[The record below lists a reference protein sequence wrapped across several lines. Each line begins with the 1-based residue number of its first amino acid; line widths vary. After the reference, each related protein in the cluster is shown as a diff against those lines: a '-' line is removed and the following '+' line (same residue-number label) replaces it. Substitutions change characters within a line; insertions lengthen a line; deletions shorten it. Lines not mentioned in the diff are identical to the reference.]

1 MSNTTI
7 NTILNGIDGIPSL
20 PLFIGNYLL
29 DLVSEFFPI
38 FILLSSFV
46 IVYIG
51 FTRGSGDW
59 KQTLQTIAPQV
70 TSIIVIIA
78 LLSMKSPYKNS
89 SGNGYFENT
98 NSYVIVEMIN
108 TFLNFGSFFGDALTH
123 KILYGNLDVSE
134 NKNSEFNG
142 YFPNFLQVL
151 IDENVKKNEV
161 QKDLI
166 KNDQIVEIENKISSI
181 ELFVYSSLKKL
192 MISLKKDKIIENP
205 HDIISKNE
213 INSFFKFDVENEKL
227 IFGSGENVKEYDYLK
242 IGNFESDPILFED
255 KIEKEEKYI
264 RSDLNYELDFFYI
277 IRNFVN
283 LKITQYN
290 LYNDYIKNYEE
301 KLKTLT
307 REQSSNFLI
316 SKINEFKQKNEIVK
330 KELLTS
336 LYLDKDYQKILKLY
350 SREFEFGLNNEV
362 DTIFNTSNF
371 YKNLKENTI
380 ISEKIENEIKLKL
393 ENMKKRQVPI
403 YSLYLN
409 NEIGYHDA
417 LVAIFQQSFLEKSY
431 IIHEFYYPLYNLLK
445 GESIDRMGIMSN
457 SRSIFN
463 LVFLDQENLEKL
475 DEKDKKMLEISKKY
489 LDKIS
494 GEVSVAKV
502 LNEEILKQNKDIDKK
517 IISWT
522 DLGKFY
528 STFKNSFSP
537 ILTSSLAFQDLQ
549 NVKNERN
556 EELIKFMEEQEPLE
570 KNNRLINA
578 GIAYG
583 SVQVVK
589 NVVAQKFMLQ
599 TPKETIGGVWD
610 SIKTIAGIPLILFF
624 VNVLLPSFIWL
635 FVIISY
641 FLEMSIYVAIVPIAF
656 IFMVFQSYRQGLM
669 NYVNMLLGFILLPI
683 ILVVMYFVVLYI
695 DMLIPL
701 FMHELMPFFGSFDQ
715 FSNAFVSGNDGLLNK
730 GLAFAGGGIME
741 MIGTT
746 IYTIINLVLSSLLLL
761 TFFRANEYLSK
772 VLSVSTIGMDTFQ
785 GRETLN
791 KFASFSPNSFSKV

>member
-46 IVYIG
+46 IVYLG
-51 FTRGSGDW
+51 FTRGSSDW
-59 KQTLQTIAPQV
+59 KQTLQTIAPQI
-70 TSIIVIIA
+70 TSIFVIMV
-78 LLSMKSPYKNS
+78 LLSMKTPYQNT
-89 SGNGYFENT
+89 SGSRFFENT
-98 NSYVIVEMIN
+98 NNYVVVEMIN

-134 NKNSEFNG
+134 NKNSQFNG
-142 YFPNFLQVL
+142 YFPNFLQSL
-151 IDENVKKNEV
+151 IDQNVKKNEV
-161 QKDLI
+161 QNDLI
-166 KNDQIVEIENKISSI
+166 KNDNIIEIENKISSL
-181 ELFVYSSLKKL
+181 ELFVYSYLKKL
-192 MISLKKDKIIENP
+192 MIGLKKDKIIENP

-213 INSFFKFDVENEKL
+213 INSFFKFDVENEK
-227 IFGSGENVKEYDYLK
+227 IVFGSGENLKEYEYEK
-242 IGNFESDPILFED
+242 IGNFESDPILFLE
-255 KIEKEEKYI
+255 KIEKEDKYI
-264 RSDLNYELDFFYI
+264 SPNLNYELDFFYVV
-277 IRNFVN
+277 RNFVN
-283 LKITQYN
+283 LKIIQYN
-290 LYNDYIKNYEE
+290 LYKNYIENYEE

-307 REQSSNFLI
+307 REQSSNFLV

-350 SREFEFGLNNEV
+350 NREFEFSLSNEV
-362 DTIFNTSNF
+362 DTIFNTNDF

-409 NEIGYHDA
+409 NESEYHNS
-417 LVAIFQQSFLEKSY
+417 LISIFNQSFLEKSF

-489 LDKIS
+489 LDKVS
-494 GEVSVAKV
+494 GEVNVAKV

-528 STFKNSFSP
+528 ATFKNSFSP
-537 ILTSSLAFQDLQ
+537 ILTSSIAFQDLQ

-556 EELIKFMEEQEPLE
+556 QELIKFMEEQEPLE
-570 KNNRLINA
+570 KNNRLLNA
-578 GIAYG
+578 GIAYSG
-583 SVQVVK
+583 VQVVK
-589 NVVAQKFMLQ
+589 NVVATKFMLQ
-599 TPKETIGGVWD
+599 TPKEGVSGVWD
-610 SIKTIAGIPLILFF
+610 SIKTLAGIPLILFF
-624 VNVLLPSFIWL
+624 VNVLFPAFIWL

-641 FLEMSIYVAIVPIAF
+641 YLEMSIYLAIVPIGF
-656 IFMVFQSYRQGLM
+656 IFMVFQSYRSGIM
-669 NYVNMLLGFILLPI
+669 NYINMLLGFILLPI
-683 ILVVMYFVVLYI
+683 ILVTMYFVVLYI

-701 FMHELMPFFGSFDQ
+701 FMHELMPFFGNFDE
-715 FSNAFVSGNDGLLNK
+715 FSNAFMSGNDGLLNK
-730 GLAFAGGGIME
+730 SLGYVGGGIME
-741 MIGTT
+741 VIGTT

-791 KFASFSPNSFSKV
+791 KFASFSPNGFSKI

>member
-7 NTILNGIDGIPSL
+7 NSILNGIDGIPSL

-51 FTRGSGDW
+51 FTRGTGDW
-59 KQTLQTIAPQV
+59 KQTLQTITPQI
-70 TSIIVIIA
+70 TSIFVIMA

-98 NSYVIVEMIN
+98 NSYVVVEMIN

-123 KILYGNLDVSE
+123 KILYGSLDVSE

-142 YFPNFLQVL
+142 YFPNFLQAL

-166 KNDQIVEIENKISSI
+166 KNDNIVEIENKISSL
-181 ELFVYSSLKKL
+181 ELFVYSYLKKL
-192 MISLKKDKIIENP
+192 MINLKKDKIIENP

-213 INSFFKFDVENEKL
+213 INSFFRFDVENEKIL
-227 IFGSGENVKEYDYLK
+227 FGSGENLKEYNYLK
-242 IGNFESDPILFED
+242 VGNFESDPVLFED
-255 KIEKEEKYI
+255 KIGKEEKYI
-264 RSDLNYELDFFYI
+264 RSDLNYELDFFYVV
-277 IRNFVN
+277 RNFVN
-283 LKITQYN
+283 LKIVQYN
-290 LYNDYIKNYEE
+290 LYKNYIENYEE

-307 REQSSNFLI
+307 REQSSAFLT
-316 SKINEFKQKNEIVK
+316 SKINEFKQKNEVVK

-350 SREFEFGLNNEV
+350 NREFEFSLNNEV

-403 YSLYLN
+403 YSIYRS
-409 NEIGYHDA
+409 EVGYHDA
-417 LVAIFQQSFLEKSY
+417 LVANFNQSFLEKSY
-431 IIHEFYYPLYNLLK
+431 IVHEFYYPLYNLLK

-494 GEVSVAKV
+494 GEVNVAKV

-517 IISWT
+517 IITWT

-537 ILTSSLAFQDLQ
+537 ILTSSIAFQDLQ
-549 NVKNERN
+549 NLKNERN

-583 SVQVVK
+583 SGQILK
-589 NVVAQKFMLQ
+589 NVVATKFMLQ
-599 TPKETIGGVWD
+599 TPKDGVSGIWD

-641 FLEMSIYVAIVPIAF
+641 FLEMSLYVAIVPIAF

-701 FMHELMPFFGSFDQ
+701 FVHELMPFFGSFDQ
-715 FSNAFVSGNDGLLNK
+715 FSNAFLSGNDGIVNK
-730 GLAFAGGGIME
+730 GIAYLGGGIME
-741 MIGTT
+741 ILGTT

-772 VLSVSTIGMDTFQ
+772 ILSVSSIGMDTFQ

-791 KFASFSPNSFSKV
+791 KFASFSPNGFSKI

>member
-7 NTILNGIDGIPSL
+7 NSILSGIDGIPSL
-20 PLFIGNYLL
+20 PLFVGNYLL

-59 KQTLQTIAPQV
+59 KQTLQSIAPQI
-70 TSIIVIIA
+70 TSIFVIMA
-78 LLSMKSPYKNS
+78 LLSMKTPYQNS
-89 SGNGYFENT
+89 SGNKFFENT
-98 NSYVIVEMIN
+98 NSYVVVEMIN
-108 TFLNFGSFFGDALTH
+108 TFLNFGSFFGDVLTH
-123 KILYGNLDVSE
+123 KILYGTLDVSE

-142 YFPNFLQVL
+142 YFPNFLQSL
-151 IDENVKKNEV
+151 IDQNVKKNEV

-166 KNDQIVEIENKISSI
+166 KNDQIVEIENKISSL
-181 ELFVYSSLKKL
+181 ELFVYSYLKKL
-192 MISLKKDKIIENP
+192 MINLKKDKIIENS

-213 INSFFKFDVENEKL
+213 INSFFKFDVENEKIL
-227 IFGSGENVKEYDYLK
+227 FGSGENLKEYSYEK
-242 IGNFESDPILFED
+242 IGNFESDPILFLE
-255 KIEKEEKYI
+255 KIEKEDKYI
-264 RSDLNYELDFFYI
+264 RSDLNYELDFFYVV
-277 IRNFVN
+277 RNFVN

-307 REQSSNFLI
+307 REQSSNFLT

-350 SREFEFGLNNEV
+350 DREFEFSLNNEV
-362 DTIFNTSNF
+362 DTIFQTNNF

-380 ISEKIENEIKLKL
+380 INEKIENEIKLRL

-403 YSLYLN
+403 YPIYRD
-409 NEIGYHDA
+409 EVGYQDA
-417 LVAIFQQSFLEKSY
+417 LVNIFHQSFLDKSF

-502 LNEEILKQNKDIDKK
+502 LNEEILKQNKDLDKK
-517 IISWT
+517 NITWT

-528 STFKNSFSP
+528 ATFKNSFSP
-537 ILTSSLAFQDLQ
+537 ILTSSITFQDLQ

-556 EELIKFMEEQEPLE
+556 EELIKFMQEQEPLE
-570 KNNRLINA
+570 KNNRLLNA
-578 GIAYG
+578 GIVYG

-589 NVVAQKFMLQ
+589 NVVAQKFLLQ
-599 TPKETIGGVWD
+599 TPKETISGTWD
-610 SIKTIAGIPLILFF
+610 SIKTMIGIPFILFF

-641 FLEMSIYVAIVPIAF
+641 HLEMSIYIAIIPIAF

-683 ILVVMYFVVLYI
+683 ILVTMYFVVLYI

-701 FMHELMPFFGSFDQ
+701 FIHELMPFFGSFDQ
-715 FSNAFVSGNDGLLNK
+715 FTNAFLSGNDGLLNK
-730 GLAFAGGGIME
+730 GLAYAGGGIME
-741 MIGTT
+741 ILGTT

-761 TFFRANEYLSK
+761 TFFRTNEYLSK
-772 VLSVSTIGMDTFQ
+772 ILSVSVIGMDTFQ

-791 KFASFSPNSFSKV
+791 KFSSFSPNSFSKV

>member
-51 FTRGSGDW
+51 FTRGTGDW
-59 KQTLQTIAPQV
+59 KQTLQSIAPQI
-70 TSIIVIIA
+70 TSIFVIMA
-78 LLSMKSPYKNS
+78 LLSMKSPYQNS
-89 SGNGYFENT
+89 SGNKFFENS
-98 NSYVIVEMIN
+98 NSYVVVEMIN
-108 TFLNFGSFFGDALTH
+108 TFLSFGSFFGDALTH
-123 KILYGNLDVSE
+123 KIIYGTLDISE
-134 NKNSEFNG
+134 SKNSEFNG
-142 YFPNFLQVL
+142 YFPNFLQAL
-151 IDENVKKNEV
+151 IDQNVKKNEV
-161 QKDLI
+161 QNDLI
-166 KNDQIVEIENKISSI
+166 KNDNIIEIENKISSI

-192 MISLKKDKIIENP
+192 MINLKKDKIIENP

-213 INSFFKFDVENEKL
+213 VNSFFKFDVENEKIL
-227 IFGSGENVKEYDYLK
+227 FGSGENLKEYDYLK

-290 LYNDYIKNYEE
+290 LYQDYIKNYEE

-307 REQSSNFLI
+307 REQSSNFLTQ
-316 SKINEFKQKNEIVK
+316 KINEFRQKNEIVK

-350 SREFEFGLNNEV
+350 NREFEFSLKNEV
-362 DTIFNTSNF
+362 DTIFNTSDF

-403 YSLYLN
+403 YSLYN
-409 NEIGYHDA
+409 NESEYHNS
-417 LVAIFQQSFLEKSY
+417 LISIFNQSFLEKSF
-431 IIHEFYYPLYNLLK
+431 IVHEFYYPLYNLLK
-445 GESIDRMGIMSN
+445 GESIDRMGIMNN

-489 LDKIS
+489 LDKVT
-494 GEVSVAKV
+494 GEVSVQKV

-517 IISWT
+517 IITWT

-528 STFKNSFSP
+528 ATFKNSFSP
-537 ILTSSLAFQDLQ
+537 ILTSSLAFQDLE

-556 EELIKFMEEQEPLE
+556 QELIKFMQEQEPLE

-583 SVQVVK
+583 GVQMVK
-589 NVVAQKFMLQ
+589 NVVAQKFLLQ
-599 TPKETIGGVWD
+599 TPKETIGGIWD
-610 SIKTIAGIPLILFF
+610 SIKTMVGIPLILFF

-669 NYVNMLLGFILLPI
+669 NYINMLLGFILLPI

-715 FSNAFVSGNDGLLNK
+715 FTNAFVGGNDGLLNK
-730 GLAFAGGGIME
+730 GIATIGGGIME
-741 MIGTT
+741 VIGTT

-772 VLSVSTIGMDTFQ
+772 VLSISTIGMDTFQ

>member
-7 NTILNGIDGIPSL
+7 NSILNGIDGIPSL

-59 KQTLQTIAPQV
+59 KQTLQTIAPQI
-70 TSIIVIIA
+70 TSIIVIMA
-78 LLSMKSPYKNS
+78 LLSMKTPYQNT
-89 SGNGYFENT
+89 SGNRFFENT
-98 NSYVIVEMIN
+98 NNYVVVEMIN

-123 KILYGNLDVSE
+123 KILYGTLDVSE

-142 YFPNFLQVL
+142 YFPNFLQAL

-161 QKDLI
+161 QNDLI
-166 KNDQIVEIENKISSI
+166 KNDNIIEIENKISSL
-181 ELFVYSSLKKL
+181 ELFVYSYLKKL
-192 MISLKKDKIIENP
+192 MINLKKDKIIENP

-213 INSFFKFDVENEKL
+213 VNSFFKFDVENEKIL
-227 IFGSGENVKEYDYLK
+227 FGSGENLKEYDYLK
-242 IGNFESDPILFED
+242 VGNFESDPILFED

-264 RSDLNYELDFFYI
+264 RSDLNYELDFFYV

-283 LKITQYN
+283 LKIVQYD
-290 LYNDYIKNYEE
+290 LYKNYIENYEE

-307 REQSSNFLI
+307 REQSSNFLV

-330 KELLTS
+330 KELLIS

-350 SREFEFGLNNEV
+350 DREFEFSLNNEV
-362 DTIFNTSNF
+362 DTIFNTSDF

-403 YSLYLN
+403 YSIYRS
-409 NEIGYHDA
+409 EVGYHDA
-417 LVAIFQQSFLEKSY
+417 LVANFNQSFLEKSY
-431 IIHEFYYPLYNLLK
+431 IVHEFYYPLYNLLK

-489 LDKIS
+489 LDKVS
-494 GEVSVAKV
+494 GEVSVQKV
-502 LNEEILKQNKDIDKK
+502 LNEELQKQNKDIDKK

-537 ILTSSLAFQDLQ
+537 ILTSSLAFQDLE

-556 EELIKFMEEQEPLE
+556 EELIKFMQEQEPLE
-570 KNNRLINA
+570 KNNRLLNA

-583 SVQVVK
+583 SVQMVK
-589 NVVAQKFMLQ
+589 NVVAQKFLLQ

-641 FLEMSIYVAIVPIAF
+641 YLEMSIYMAIVPIGF
-656 IFMVFQSYRQGLM
+656 IFMVFQSYRQGIM
-669 NYVNMLLGFILLPI
+669 NYINMLLGFILLPI

-701 FMHELMPFFGSFDQ
+701 FIHELMPFFGSFDQ
-715 FSNAFVSGNDGLLNK
+715 FSNAFLSENDGIVNK
-730 GLAFAGGGIME
+730 GIATIGGGIME
-741 MIGTT
+741 VIGTT

-791 KFASFSPNSFSKV
+791 KFASFSPNGFSKI

>member
-7 NTILNGIDGIPSL
+7 NSILSGIDGIPSL

-51 FTRGSGDW
+51 FTKGSGDW
-59 KQTLQTIAPQV
+59 KQTLQTIAPQI
-70 TSIIVIIA
+70 TSIFVIMA
-78 LLSMKSPYKNS
+78 LLSMKTPYKNS

-108 TFLNFGSFFGDALTH
+108 TFLNFGGFFGDALTH
-123 KILYGNLDVSE
+123 KILYGTLDVSE
-134 NKNSEFNG
+134 SKNSEFNG
-142 YFPNFLQVL
+142 YFPNFLQAL
-151 IDENVKKNEV
+151 IDQNVKKNEV

-166 KNDQIVEIENKISSI
+166 KNDQIVEIENKISSL

-192 MISLKKDKIIENP
+192 MIGLKKDKIIENP
-205 HDIISKNE
+205 HDIIAKNE
-213 INSFFKFDVENEKL
+213 VNSFFKFDVENEKIL
-227 IFGSGENVKEYDYLK
+227 FGSGENMKEYDYLK
-242 IGNFESDPILFED
+242 VGNFESDPILFED
-255 KIEKEEKYI
+255 KIEKEDKYI
-264 RSDLNYELDFFYI
+264 RSDLNYELDFFYV

-290 LYNDYIKNYEE
+290 LYKNYIENYEE

-307 REQSSNFLI
+307 REQSSNFLT

-350 SREFEFGLNNEV
+350 NREFEFSLSNEV
-362 DTIFNTSNF
+362 DTIFQTNDF

-403 YSLYLN
+403 YSLYFQ
-409 NEIGYHDA
+409 EGGYYDA
-417 LVAIFQQSFLEKSY
+417 LVANFNQSFLEKSY

-489 LDKIS
+489 LDKVT
-494 GEVSVAKV
+494 GEVSVAKT

-517 IISWT
+517 IITWT

-556 EELIKFMEEQEPLE
+556 EELLKFMQEQEPLE

-583 SVQVVK
+583 SAQVVK

-599 TPKETIGGVWD
+599 TPKESVSGIWD
-610 SIKTIAGIPLILFF
+610 SIKTLAGIPLILFF

-656 IFMVFQSYRQGLM
+656 VFMVFQSYRQGLM

-715 FSNAFVSGNDGLLNK
+715 FTNAFLSGNNGIVNK
-730 GLAFAGGGIME
+730 GIGYLGGGIME
-741 MIGTT
+741 VIGTT
-746 IYTIINLVLSSLLLL
+746 IYTLINLVLSSLLLL

>member
-7 NTILNGIDGIPSL
+7 NSILNGIDGIPSL

-59 KQTLQTIAPQV
+59 KQTLQTIAPQI
-70 TSIIVIIA
+70 TSIIVIMA
-78 LLSMKSPYKNS
+78 LLSMKSPYQNS
-89 SGNGYFENT
+89 SGNKFFENT
-98 NSYVIVEMIN
+98 NNYVVVEMIN

-123 KILYGNLDVSE
+123 KILYGTLDISE

-142 YFPNFLQVL
+142 YFPNFLQSL
-151 IDENVKKNEV
+151 IDQNLKKNEI

-166 KNDQIVEIENKISSI
+166 KNDNIIEIENKISSL

-192 MISLKKDKIIENP
+192 MINLKKDKIIENP
-205 HDIISKNE
+205 HNIISKNE
-213 INSFFKFDVENEKL
+213 VNSFFKFDVENEKL
-227 IFGSGENVKEYDYLK
+227 IFGSGENLKEYDYLN

-255 KIEKEEKYI
+255 KIGKEEKYI
-264 RSDLNYELDFFYI
+264 RSDLNYELDFFYVV
-277 IRNFVN
+277 RNFVN

-290 LYNDYIKNYEE
+290 LYLDYIKNYEE

-316 SKINEFKQKNEIVK
+316 SKINEFKRKNEIVK

-350 SREFEFGLNNEV
+350 SREFEFSLSNEV

-403 YSLYLN
+403 YSLYFQ
-409 NEIGYHDA
+409 EGGYYDA
-417 LVAIFQQSFLEKSY
+417 LVSNFNQSFLEKSF

-445 GESIDRMGIMSN
+445 GESIDRLGIMSN

-475 DEKDKKMLEISKKY
+475 DEKDKKMVEISKKY

-494 GEVSVAKV
+494 GEVSVQKV
-502 LNEEILKQNKDIDKK
+502 LSEELQKQNKDIDKK

-528 STFKNSFSP
+528 ASFKNSFSP
-537 ILTSSLAFQDLQ
+537 ILTSSIAFQDLQ

-556 EELIKFMEEQEPLE
+556 EELLKFMQEQEPLE
-570 KNNRLINA
+570 KNNRLLNA

-583 SVQVVK
+583 SAQMVK
-589 NVVAQKFMLQ
+589 NVVAQKFLLQ
-599 TPKETIGGVWD
+599 TPIETIGGIWD

-641 FLEMSIYVAIVPIAF
+641 YLEMSIYVAIVPIGF

-715 FSNAFVSGNDGLLNK
+715 FTNAFVGGNDGLLNK

-741 MIGTT
+741 ILGTT

-761 TFFRANEYLSK
+761 TFFRANDYLIK
-772 VLSVSTIGMDTFQ
+772 ILSVSSIGMDTFQ

-791 KFASFSPNSFSKV
+791 KFASFSPNGFSKI

>member
-7 NTILNGIDGIPSL
+7 NSILNGIDGIPSL

-59 KQTLQTIAPQV
+59 KQTLQTITPQV
-70 TSIIVIIA
+70 TSIFVIMA
-78 LLSMKSPYKNS
+78 LLSMKTPYQNV
-89 SGNGYFENT
+89 SGNKFFENT
-98 NSYVIVEMIN
+98 NSYVVVEMIN

-134 NKNSEFNG
+134 NKSSEFNG
-142 YFPNFLQVL
+142 YFPNFLQSL
-151 IDENVKKNEV
+151 IEQNVKKNEV
-161 QKDLI
+161 QNDLI
-166 KNDQIVEIENKISSI
+166 KNDNIIEIENKISSL

-192 MISLKKDKIIENP
+192 MINLKRDKIIENP
-205 HDIISKNE
+205 HDIISKVE
-213 INSFFKFDVENEKL
+213 VNSFFKFDVENEKIL
-227 IFGSGENVKEYDYLK
+227 FGSGENLKEYDYEK
-242 IGNFESDPILFED
+242 VGNFESDPILFED

-316 SKINEFKQKNEIVK
+316 SKINEFKRKNEIVK

-350 SREFEFGLNNEV
+350 SREFEFSLSNEV

-403 YSLYLN
+403 YSLYFQ
-409 NEIGYHDA
+409 EGGYYDA
-417 LVAIFQQSFLEKSY
+417 LVSNFNQSFLEKSF

-445 GESIDRMGIMSN
+445 GESIDRLGIMSN

-475 DEKDKKMLEISKKY
+475 DEKDKKMVEISKKY

-494 GEVSVAKV
+494 GEVSVQKV
-502 LNEEILKQNKDIDKK
+502 LSEELQKQNKDIDKK

-528 STFKNSFSP
+528 ASFKNSFSP
-537 ILTSSLAFQDLQ
+537 ILTSSIAFQDLQ

-556 EELIKFMEEQEPLE
+556 EELLKFMQEQEPLE
-570 KNNRLINA
+570 KNNRLLNA

-583 SVQVVK
+583 SAQMVK
-589 NVVAQKFMLQ
+589 NVVAQKFLLQ
-599 TPKETIGGVWD
+599 TPKETIGGIWD

-641 FLEMSIYVAIVPIAF
+641 YLEMSIYVAIVPIGF

-715 FSNAFVSGNDGLLNK
+715 FTNAFVGGNDGLLNK

-741 MIGTT
+741 ILGTT

-761 TFFRANEYLSK
+761 TFFRANDYLIK
-772 VLSVSTIGMDTFQ
+772 ILSVSSIGMDTFQ

-791 KFASFSPNSFSKV
+791 KFASFSPNGFSKI

>member
-7 NTILNGIDGIPSL
+7 NSILNGIDGIPSL

-59 KQTLQTIAPQV
+59 KQTLQSIAPQV
-70 TSIIVIIA
+70 TSIFVIMA
-78 LLSMKSPYKNS
+78 LLSMKTPYKNS

-123 KILYGNLDVSE
+123 KILYGTLDVSE

-142 YFPNFLQVL
+142 YFPNFLQSL
-151 IDENVKKNEV
+151 IDQNVKKNEV

-166 KNDQIVEIENKISSI
+166 KNDQIVEIENKISSL
-181 ELFVYSSLKKL
+181 ELFVYSYLKKL
-192 MISLKKDKIIENP
+192 MINLKKDKIIENA

-213 INSFFKFDVENEKL
+213 INSFFKFDIENEKIL
-227 IFGSGENVKEYDYLK
+227 FGSGENLKEYSYEK
-242 IGNFESDPILFED
+242 IGNFESDPILFLE
-255 KIEKEEKYI
+255 KIEKEDKYI
-264 RSDLNYELDFFYI
+264 SPILNYELDFFYVV
-277 IRNFVN
+277 RNFVN

-290 LYNDYIKNYEE
+290 LYKNYIENYEE

-307 REQSSNFLI
+307 REQSSNFLT

-350 SREFEFGLNNEV
+350 DREFEFLLNNEV
-362 DTIFNTSNF
+362 DIIFQTNDF

-403 YSLYLN
+403 YPIYRD
-409 NEIGYHDA
+409 EVGYQDA
-417 LVAIFQQSFLEKSY
+417 LVAIFQQSYLEKSY

-489 LDKIS
+489 LDKVT
-494 GEVSVAKV
+494 GEVSVQKV

-556 EELIKFMEEQEPLE
+556 QDLIKFMEEQEPLE
-570 KNNRLINA
+570 KNNRLLNA

-583 SVQVVK
+583 GVQIVK
-589 NVVAQKFMLQ
+589 NVVAQKFLLQ
-599 TPKETIGGVWD
+599 TPKESVSGIWD
-610 SIKTIAGIPLILFF
+610 SIKTMVGIPFILFF

-635 FVIISY
+635 FVIITY
-641 FLEMSIYVAIVPIAF
+641 HFEMSFYVAIVPIVF
-656 IFMVFQSYRQGLM
+656 VFMVFQSYRQGLIQ
-669 NYVNMLLGFILLPI
+669 YVNMLLGFILLPI
-683 ILVVMYFVVLYI
+683 ILVTMYFVVLYI

-701 FMHELMPFFGSFDQ
+701 FMHELMPYFGNFDQ
-715 FSNAFVSGNDGLLNK
+715 FSNAFMSENNGILNK
-730 GLAFAGGGIME
+730 GIGYLGGGIME
-741 MIGTT
+741 IIGTT

-772 VLSVSTIGMDTFQ
+772 VLSISTIGMDTFQ

-791 KFASFSPNSFSKV
+791 KFASFSPNGFSKI

>member
-7 NTILNGIDGIPSL
+7 NSILNGIDGIPSL

-59 KQTLQTIAPQV
+59 KQTLQSVAPQV
-70 TSIIVIIA
+70 TSIFVIMA
-78 LLSMKSPYKNS
+78 LLSMKTPYENTSK
-89 SGNGYFENT
+89 NGYFENT
-98 NSYVIVEMIN
+98 NSYVVVEMIN
-108 TFLNFGSFFGDALTH
+108 TFLNFGGFFGDALTH

-142 YFPNFLQVL
+142 YFPNFLQSL
-151 IDENVKKNEV
+151 IDQNVKKNEV
-161 QKDLI
+161 QNDLI
-166 KNDQIVEIENKISSI
+166 KNDNIIEIENKISSL

-192 MISLKKDKIIENP
+192 MINLKKDKIIENA
-205 HDIISKNE
+205 HDIIAKNE

-227 IFGSGENVKEYDYLK
+227 IFGGGENLKEYSYEK
-242 IGNFESDPILFED
+242 IGNFESDPVLFLE
-255 KIEKEEKYI
+255 KIEKEDKYI
-264 RSDLNYELDFFYI
+264 SPNLNYELDFFYVV
-277 IRNFVN
+277 RNFVN

-290 LYNDYIKNYEE
+290 LYKNYIENYEE
-301 KLKTLT
+301 KLKILT
-307 REQSSNFLI
+307 REQSSNFLV

-350 SREFEFGLNNEV
+350 NREFEFGLNNEV

-403 YSLYLN
+403 YSLYN
-409 NEIGYHDA
+409 NESEYHNS
-417 LVAIFQQSFLEKSY
+417 LISIFNQSFLEKSF

-489 LDKIS
+489 LDKVTGEIS
-494 GEVSVAKV
+494 VQKV
-502 LNEEILKQNKDIDKK
+502 LNEELQKQNKDIDKK

-528 STFKNSFSP
+528 ATFKNSFSP

-549 NVKNERN
+549 NLKNERN
-556 EELIKFMEEQEPLE
+556 EDLIKFMQEQEPLE

-599 TPKETIGGVWD
+599 TPKESVTGIWD
-610 SIKTIAGIPLILFF
+610 SLKIMVGIPFILFF

-641 FLEMSIYVAIVPIAF
+641 HLEMSIYIAIVPIGF
-656 IFMVFQSYRQGLM
+656 IFMVFQSYRSGIM
-669 NYVNMLLGFILLPI
+669 NYINMLLGFILLPI
-683 ILVVMYFVVLYI
+683 ILVTMYFVVLYI

-701 FMHELMPFFGSFDQ
+701 FMHELMPFFGNFDQ
-715 FSNAFVSGNDGLLNK
+715 FTNAFLSGNDGILNK

-746 IYTIINLVLSSLLLL
+746 IYTLINLVLSSLLLL

-772 VLSVSTIGMDTFQ
+772 ILSVSSIGMDTFQ

-791 KFASFSPNSFSKV
+791 KFASFSPNGFSKI

>member
-1 MSNTTI
+1 M
-7 NTILNGIDGIPSL
+7 
-20 PLFIGNYLL
+20 
-29 DLVSEFFPI
+29 
-38 FILLSSFV
+38 
-46 IVYIG
+46 
-51 FTRGSGDW
+51 
-59 KQTLQTIAPQV
+59 
-70 TSIIVIIA
+70 
-78 LLSMKSPYKNS
+78 
-89 SGNGYFENT
+89 
-98 NSYVIVEMIN
+98 
-108 TFLNFGSFFGDALTH
+108 
-123 KILYGNLDVSE
+123 
-134 NKNSEFNG
+134 
-142 YFPNFLQVL
+142 
-151 IDENVKKNEV
+151 
-161 QKDLI
+161 
-166 KNDQIVEIENKISSI
+166 
-181 ELFVYSSLKKL
+181 
-192 MISLKKDKIIENP
+192 
-205 HDIISKNE
+205 
-213 INSFFKFDVENEKL
+213 
-227 IFGSGENVKEYDYLK
+227 
-242 IGNFESDPILFED
+242 FED
-255 KIEKEEKYI
+255 KIGKEEKYI
-264 RSDLNYELDFFYI
+264 RSDLNYELDFFYVV
-277 IRNFVN
+277 RNFVN

-290 LYNDYIKNYEE
+290 LYKNYIENYEE
-301 KLKTLT
+301 KLKTLN
-307 REQSSNFLI
+307 REQSSNFLT
-316 SKINEFKQKNEIVK
+316 SKINEFKQKNEVVK

-350 SREFEFGLNNEV
+350 DREFEFSLNNEV
-362 DTIFNTSNF
+362 DTIFQTNDF

-380 ISEKIENEIKLKL
+380 INEKIENEIKLKL

-403 YSLYLN
+403 YSLYFQ
-409 NEIGYHDA
+409 EGGYHDA
-417 LVAIFQQSFLEKSY
+417 LVANFNQSFLDKSF

-494 GEVSVAKV
+494 GEVNVAKT
-502 LNEEILKQNKDIDKK
+502 LNEEIQKQNKDIDKK

-537 ILTSSLAFQDLQ
+537 ILTSSLAFQDLE

-556 EELIKFMEEQEPLE
+556 EELLKFMQEQEPLE

-578 GIAYG
+578 GIVYG
-583 SVQVVK
+583 GVQMAK
-589 NVVAQKFMLQ
+589 NVVAQKFLLQ

-610 SIKTIAGIPLILFF
+610 SIKTMVGIPLILFF

-641 FLEMSIYVAIVPIAF
+641 YLEMSVYIAIVPIAF
-656 IFMVFQSYRQGLM
+656 VFMVFQSYRQGLM
-669 NYVNMLLGFILLPI
+669 NYINMLLGFILLPI

-701 FMHELMPFFGSFDQ
+701 FMHELMPYFGNFDQ
-715 FSNAFVSGNDGLLNK
+715 FSNAFLSGNDGILNK
-730 GLAFAGGGIME
+730 GLAYLGGGIME
-741 MIGTT
+741 ILGTT

-772 VLSVSTIGMDTFQ
+772 VLSVSVIGMDTFQ

>member
-7 NTILNGIDGIPSL
+7 NSILSGIDGIPSL

-51 FTRGSGDW
+51 FTRGTGDW
-59 KQTLQTIAPQV
+59 KQTLQSIAPQI
-70 TSIIVIIA
+70 TSIFVIMA
-78 LLSMKSPYKNS
+78 LLSMKTPYQNS
-89 SGNGYFENT
+89 SGNRFFENT
-98 NSYVIVEMIN
+98 NSYVVVEMIN
-108 TFLNFGSFFGDALTH
+108 TFLNFGGFFGDALTH
-123 KILYGNLDVSE
+123 KILYGTLDVSE
-134 NKNSEFNG
+134 SKNSEFNG
-142 YFPNFLQVL
+142 YFPNFLQAL
-151 IDENVKKNEV
+151 IDQNVKKNEV

-166 KNDQIVEIENKISSI
+166 KNDQIVEIENKISSL
-181 ELFVYSSLKKL
+181 ELFVYSYLKKL
-192 MISLKKDKIIENP
+192 MINLKKDKIIENP
-205 HDIISKNE
+205 HDIIAKNE

-227 IFGSGENVKEYDYLK
+227 IFGSGENMKEYDYLK

-255 KIEKEEKYI
+255 KIEKEDKYI
-264 RSDLNYELDFFYI
+264 RSDLNYELDFFYVV
-277 IRNFVN
+277 RNFVN

-290 LYNDYIKNYEE
+290 LYKNYIENYEE

-316 SKINEFKQKNEIVK
+316 SKINEFKRKNEIVK

-350 SREFEFGLNNEV
+350 SREFEFSLSNEV

-403 YSLYLN
+403 YSLYFQ
-409 NEIGYHDA
+409 EGGYYDA
-417 LVAIFQQSFLEKSY
+417 LVSNFNQSFLEKSF

-445 GESIDRMGIMSN
+445 GESIDRLGIMSN

-475 DEKDKKMLEISKKY
+475 DEKDKKMVEISKKY

-494 GEVSVAKV
+494 GEVSVQKV
-502 LNEEILKQNKDIDKK
+502 LSEELQKQNKDIDKK

-528 STFKNSFSP
+528 ASFKNSFSP
-537 ILTSSLAFQDLQ
+537 ILTSSIAFQDLQ

-556 EELIKFMEEQEPLE
+556 EELLKFMQEQEPLE
-570 KNNRLINA
+570 KNNRLLNA

-583 SVQVVK
+583 SAQMVK
-589 NVVAQKFMLQ
+589 NVVAQKFLLQ
-599 TPKETIGGVWD
+599 TPKETIGGIWD

-641 FLEMSIYVAIVPIAF
+641 YLEMSIYVAIVPIGF

-715 FSNAFVSGNDGLLNK
+715 FTNAFMGGNDGILNK
-730 GLAFAGGGIME
+730 GLAYLGGGIME
-741 MIGTT
+741 VIGTT

-772 VLSVSTIGMDTFQ
+772 ILSVSSIGMDTFQ

>member
-7 NTILNGIDGIPSL
+7 NSILNGIDGIPSL

-46 IVYIG
+46 IIYLG

-59 KQTLQTIAPQV
+59 KQTLQTITPQI
-70 TSIIVIIA
+70 TSIFVIMA
-78 LLSMKSPYKNS
+78 LLSMKSPYQNV
-89 SGNGYFENT
+89 SGNKFFENT
-98 NSYVIVEMIN
+98 NNYVIVEMIN
-108 TFLNFGSFFGDALTH
+108 TFLNFGGFFGDALTH
-123 KILYGNLDVSE
+123 KILYGTLDVSE

-142 YFPNFLQVL
+142 YFPNFLQAL

-192 MISLKKDKIIENP
+192 MINLKKDKIIENP

-213 INSFFKFDVENEKL
+213 VNSFFKFDVENEKI
-227 IFGSGENVKEYDYLK
+227 IFGSGENIKEYDYLK
-242 IGNFESDPILFED
+242 VGNFESDPILFEG

-264 RSDLNYELDFFYI
+264 RSDLNYELDFFYV

-301 KLKTLT
+301 KLKTLN
-307 REQSSNFLI
+307 REQSSNFLT
-316 SKINEFKQKNEIVK
+316 SKINEFKQKNEVVK

-350 SREFEFGLNNEV
+350 DREFEFSLNNEV
-362 DTIFNTSNF
+362 DIIFQTNDF

-403 YSLYLN
+403 YSLYFQ
-409 NEIGYHDA
+409 EGGYYDA
-417 LVAIFQQSFLEKSY
+417 LVAIFQQSYLEKSY

-489 LDKIS
+489 LDKVT
-494 GEVSVAKV
+494 GEVSVQKV

-537 ILTSSLAFQDLQ
+537 ILTSSIAFQDLE

-556 EELIKFMEEQEPLE
+556 QDLIKFMEEQEPLE
-570 KNNRLINA
+570 KNNRLLNA

-583 SVQVVK
+583 GVQIVK
-589 NVVAQKFMLQ
+589 NVVAQKFLLQ
-599 TPKETIGGVWD
+599 TPKETAGGIWD
-610 SIKTIAGIPLILFF
+610 SIKTIAVIPFVLFF

-635 FVIISY
+635 FVIITYY
-641 FLEMSIYVAIVPIAF
+641 FEMSFYIAIVPIAF
-656 IFMVFQSYRQGLM
+656 VFMVFQSYRQGLM
-669 NYVNMLLGFILLPI
+669 NYINMLLGFIMLPI
-683 ILVVMYFVVLYI
+683 ILVTMYFVVLYI

-701 FMHELMPFFGSFDQ
+701 FMHELMPYFGSFDQ
-715 FSNAFVSGNDGLLNK
+715 FSNAFMSGNNGILNK
-730 GLAFAGGGIME
+730 GIGYLGGGIME
-741 MIGTT
+741 VLGTT

-772 VLSVSTIGMDTFQ
+772 VLSVSVIGMDTFQ

>member
-7 NTILNGIDGIPSL
+7 NSILNGIDGIPSL

-46 IVYIG
+46 IVYLG

-59 KQTLQTIAPQV
+59 KQTLQSIAPQV
-70 TSIIVIIA
+70 TSIFVIMA
-78 LLSMKSPYKNS
+78 LLSMKTPYQNS
-89 SGNGYFENT
+89 SGNRFFENS

-108 TFLNFGSFFGDALTH
+108 TFLNFGGFFGDALTH

-142 YFPNFLQVL
+142 YFPNFLQSL
-151 IDENVKKNEV
+151 IDQNVKKNEV

-166 KNDQIVEIENKISSI
+166 KNDNIIEIENKISSI

-213 INSFFKFDVENEKL
+213 INSFFKFDVENEK
-227 IFGSGENVKEYDYLK
+227 IVFGSGENLKEYSYEK

-264 RSDLNYELDFFYI
+264 RSDLNYELDFFYV

-283 LKITQYN
+283 LKIVQYN
-290 LYNDYIKNYEE
+290 LYKNYIENYEE
-301 KLKTLT
+301 KLKSLT
-307 REQSSNFLI
+307 REQSSNFLT
-316 SKINEFKQKNEIVK
+316 SKINEFKQKNEVVK

-350 SREFEFGLNNEV
+350 NREFEFSLSNEV
-362 DTIFNTSNF
+362 DTIFQTNDF

-403 YSLYLN
+403 YSLYFQ
-409 NEIGYHDA
+409 EGGYYDA
-417 LVAIFQQSFLEKSY
+417 LVANFNQSYLDKSF

-475 DEKDKKMLEISKKY
+475 DEKDKKMVEISKKY
-489 LDKIS
+489 LDKVT
-494 GEVSVAKV
+494 GEVNVQKV

-517 IISWT
+517 IITWT

-528 STFKNSFSP
+528 ATFKNSFSP
-537 ILTSSLAFQDLQ
+537 ILTSSLAFQDLE

-556 EELIKFMEEQEPLE
+556 EELIKFMQEQEPLE

-583 SVQVVK
+583 SAQVVK

-599 TPKETIGGVWD
+599 TPKETINGVWD

-624 VNVLLPSFIWL
+624 VNVLLPAFIWL

-641 FLEMSIYVAIVPIAF
+641 YLEMSVYIAIVPIGF

-669 NYVNMLLGFILLPI
+669 NYINMLLGFILLPI
-683 ILVVMYFVVLYI
+683 ILVTMYFVVLYI

-701 FMHELMPFFGSFDQ
+701 FIHELMPFFGSFDQ
-715 FSNAFVSGNDGLLNK
+715 FSNAFVGGNDGIVNK
-730 GLAFAGGGIME
+730 GIATIGGGIME
-741 MIGTT
+741 VIGTT

-772 VLSVSTIGMDTFQ
+772 ILSVSSIGMDTFQ

>member
-7 NTILNGIDGIPSL
+7 NSILNGIDGIPSL

-59 KQTLQTIAPQV
+59 KQTLQTIAPQI
-70 TSIIVIIA
+70 TSIFVIMA

-89 SGNGYFENT
+89 SGNGYFENV
-98 NSYVIVEMIN
+98 NSYVVVEMIN

-123 KILYGNLDVSE
+123 EILYGNLDVSE

-142 YFPNFLQVL
+142 YFPNFLQSL
-151 IDENVKKNEV
+151 IDQNVKKNEV
-161 QKDLI
+161 QNDLI
-166 KNDQIVEIENKISSI
+166 KNDNIIEIENKISSL

-192 MISLKKDKIIENP
+192 MINLKKDKIIENP

-213 INSFFKFDVENEKL
+213 VNSFFKFDVENEKIL
-227 IFGSGENVKEYDYLK
+227 FGSGENLKEYSYEK
-242 IGNFESDPILFED
+242 IGNFESDPILFLE

-264 RSDLNYELDFFYI
+264 RSDLNYELDFFYVV
-277 IRNFVN
+277 RNFVN

-290 LYNDYIKNYEE
+290 LYKNYIENYEE

-307 REQSSNFLI
+307 REQSSNFLV

-350 SREFEFGLNNEV
+350 DREFEFSLNNEV
-362 DTIFNTSNF
+362 DTIFNTSDF

-409 NEIGYHDA
+409 NESEYHNS
-417 LVAIFQQSFLEKSY
+417 LISIFNQSFLEKSF

-489 LDKIS
+489 LNKVT
-494 GEVSVAKV
+494 GEVSVAKT

-517 IISWT
+517 IITWT

-528 STFKNSFSP
+528 ATFKNSFSP
-537 ILTSSLAFQDLQ
+537 ILTSSIAFQDLQ

-556 EELIKFMEEQEPLE
+556 EELLKFMQEQEPLE
-570 KNNRLINA
+570 KNNRLLNA

-589 NVVAQKFMLQ
+589 NVVAQKFLLQ
-599 TPKETIGGVWD
+599 TPKETINGIWD

-641 FLEMSIYVAIVPIAF
+641 FLEMSIYLCIVPIAF

-669 NYVNMLLGFILLPI
+669 NYINMLLGFILLPI

-715 FSNAFVSGNDGLLNK
+715 FTNAFLSGNNGIVNK
-730 GLAFAGGGIME
+730 GIGYLGGGIME
-741 MIGTT
+741 VIGTT

-761 TFFRANEYLSK
+761 SFFRANEYLSK
-772 VLSVSTIGMDTFQ
+772 ILSVSSIGMDTFQ

-791 KFASFSPNSFSKV
+791 KFASFSPNTFSKI

>member
-7 NTILNGIDGIPSL
+7 NSILNGIDGIPSL

-59 KQTLQTIAPQV
+59 KQTLQSIAPQI
-70 TSIIVIIA
+70 TSIIVIMA
-78 LLSMKSPYKNS
+78 LLSMKTPYQNS
-89 SGNGYFENT
+89 AGNKFFENS

-123 KILYGNLDVSE
+123 KVLYGTLDVSE

-142 YFPNFLQVL
+142 YFPNFLQAL
-151 IDENVKKNEV
+151 IDQNVKKNEV

-166 KNDQIVEIENKISSI
+166 KNDQIVEIENKISSL
-181 ELFVYSSLKKL
+181 ELFVYSYLKKL
-192 MISLKKDKIIENP
+192 MIGLKKDKIIENP
-205 HDIISKNE
+205 HDIIAKNE
-213 INSFFKFDVENEKL
+213 VNSFFKFDVENEKIL
-227 IFGSGENVKEYDYLK
+227 FGSGENLKEYSYEK

-255 KIEKEEKYI
+255 KIGKEEKYI
-264 RSDLNYELDFFYI
+264 RSDLNYELDFFYVV
-277 IRNFVN
+277 RNFVN

-290 LYNDYIKNYEE
+290 LYLDYIKNYEE

-307 REQSSNFLI
+307 REQSSSFLI
-316 SKINEFKQKNEIVK
+316 SKINEFKQKNEIIK

-350 SREFEFGLNNEV
+350 NREFEFGLNNEV
-362 DTIFNTSNF
+362 DTIFNTSDF

-403 YSLYLN
+403 YSIYRS
-409 NEIGYHDA
+409 EVGYHDA
-417 LVAIFQQSFLEKSY
+417 LVANFNQSFLEKSY
-431 IIHEFYYPLYNLLK
+431 IVHEFYYPLYNLLK

-489 LDKIS
+489 LDKVS
-494 GEVSVAKV
+494 GEVSVQKV
-502 LNEEILKQNKDIDKK
+502 LNEELQKQNKDIDKK

-556 EELIKFMEEQEPLE
+556 EEILKFMQEQEPLE
-570 KNNRLINA
+570 KNNRLLNA

-583 SVQVVK
+583 GVQMVK
-589 NVVAQKFMLQ
+589 NVVAQKFLLQ
-599 TPKETIGGVWD
+599 TPKESVTGIWD
-610 SIKTIAGIPLILFF
+610 SLKTMVGIPMVLFF

-635 FVIISY
+635 FVIITY
-641 FLEMSIYVAIVPIAF
+641 HFEMSFYVAIVPIIF
-656 IFMVFQSYRQGLM
+656 VFMVFQSYRQGLIQ
-669 NYVNMLLGFILLPI
+669 YVNMLLGFILLPI
-683 ILVVMYFVVLYI
+683 ILVTMYFVILYI

-715 FSNAFVSGNDGLLNK
+715 FSNAFLSGNNGFLNK
-730 GLAFAGGGIME
+730 GLAYAGGGIME
-741 MIGTT
+741 ILGTT

-761 TFFRANEYLSK
+761 SFFRANEYLSK
-772 VLSVSTIGMDTFQ
+772 ILSVSSIGMDTFQ

-791 KFASFSPNSFSKV
+791 KFASFSPNGFSKI

>member
-7 NTILNGIDGIPSL
+7 NSILNGIDGIPSL
-20 PLFIGNYLL
+20 PLFTGNYLL

-59 KQTLQTIAPQV
+59 KQTLQTIAPQI
-70 TSIIVIIA
+70 TSIFVIMA

-123 KILYGNLDVSE
+123 KVLYGTLDVSE
-134 NKNSEFNG
+134 NKSSEFDG
-142 YFPNFLQVL
+142 YFPNFLQSL
-151 IDENVKKNEV
+151 IDQNVKKNEV

-166 KNDQIVEIENKISSI
+166 KNDQIVEIENKISSL

-192 MISLKKDKIIENP
+192 MINLKKDKIIENP

-227 IFGSGENVKEYDYLK
+227 IFGSGENVKEYDYAK
-242 IGNFESDPILFED
+242 VVNFESDPILFED
-255 KIEKEEKYI
+255 KIEKEDKYI
-264 RSDLNYELDFFYI
+264 RSDLNYELDFFYVV
-277 IRNFVN
+277 RNFVN

-290 LYNDYIKNYEE
+290 LYKNYIENYEE
-301 KLKTLT
+301 KLKTLN
-307 REQSSNFLI
+307 REQSSTFLT
-316 SKINEFKQKNEIVK
+316 SKINEFKQKNEVVK

-350 SREFEFGLNNEV
+350 NREFEFSLSNEV
-362 DTIFNTSNF
+362 DTIFQTNNF

-403 YSLYLN
+403 YSLYFS
-409 NEIGYHDA
+409 ESGYYDA
-417 LVAIFQQSFLEKSY
+417 LFAIFNQSYLEKSF

-445 GESIDRMGIMSN
+445 GESIDRMGIMNN

-489 LDKIS
+489 LDKVT
-494 GEVSVAKV
+494 GEVSVQKV

-570 KNNRLINA
+570 KNNRLLNA

-583 SVQVVK
+583 GVQMVK
-589 NVVAQKFMLQ
+589 NVVATKFMLQ
-599 TPKETIGGVWD
+599 SPKETIGGVWD

-641 FLEMSIYVAIVPIAF
+641 YLEMSIYIAIVPIGF
-656 IFMVFQSYRQGLM
+656 IFMVFQSYRSGIM
-669 NYVNMLLGFILLPI
+669 NYINMLLGFILLPI

-701 FMHELMPFFGSFDQ
+701 FMHELMPFFGNFDQ
-715 FSNAFVSGNDGLLNK
+715 FTNAFVSGNDGILNK
-730 GLAFAGGGIME
+730 GVAYLGGGIME

-772 VLSVSTIGMDTFQ
+772 VLSISTIGMDTFQ

>member
-51 FTRGSGDW
+51 FTRGTGDW
-59 KQTLQTIAPQV
+59 KQTLQTIAPQI
-70 TSIIVIIA
+70 TSIIVIMA
-78 LLSMKSPYKNS
+78 LLSMKTPYKNS
-89 SGNGYFENT
+89 AGNGYFENT

-108 TFLNFGSFFGDALTH
+108 TFLNFGGFFGDALTH
-123 KILYGNLDVSE
+123 KILYGTLDVSE

-142 YFPNFLQVL
+142 YFPNFLQSL
-151 IDENVKKNEV
+151 IDQNVKKNEV
-161 QKDLI
+161 QNDLI
-166 KNDQIVEIENKISSI
+166 KNDNIIEIENKISSL

-192 MISLKKDKIIENP
+192 MIGLKKDKIIENP

-213 INSFFKFDVENEKL
+213 INSFFKFDVENEK
-227 IFGSGENVKEYDYLK
+227 IVFGSGENLKEYSYEK
-242 IGNFESDPILFED
+242 VGNFESDPVLFED

-264 RSDLNYELDFFYI
+264 RSDLNYELDFFYV

-290 LYNDYIKNYEE
+290 LYLDYIKNYEE

-307 REQSSNFLI
+307 REQSSNFLV
-316 SKINEFKQKNEIVK
+316 SKINEFKQKNEVVK

-350 SREFEFGLNNEV
+350 NREFEFGLNSEV
-362 DTIFNTSNF
+362 DAIFNTSNF
-371 YKNLKENTI
+371 YRNLKENTI
-380 ISEKIENEIKLKL
+380 ISEKIEGEIKLKL
-393 ENMKKRQVPI
+393 ENMKKRQVL
-403 YSLYLN
+403 SYLISRD
-409 NEIGYHDA
+409 EVGYHDA
-417 LVAIFQQSFLEKSY
+417 LVANFNQSFLEKSF

-445 GESIDRMGIMSN
+445 GESIDRLGIMSN

-489 LDKIS
+489 LDKVS
-494 GEVSVAKV
+494 GDVNVAKT
-502 LNEEILKQNKDIDKK
+502 LNEEIVKQNKDIDKK

-537 ILTSSLAFQDLQ
+537 ILTSSLAFQNLE

-556 EELIKFMEEQEPLE
+556 QELIKFMEEQEPLE

-583 SVQVVK
+583 SAQVVK
-589 NVVAQKFMLQ
+589 NVVAQKFLLQ
-599 TPKETIGGVWD
+599 TPKETINGVWD

-641 FLEMSIYVAIVPIAF
+641 FLEMSIYVSIVPIAF

-701 FMHELMPFFGSFDQ
+701 FIYELMPFFGNFDQ
-715 FSNAFVSGNDGLLNK
+715 FSNAFLSGNDGLLNK
-730 GLAFAGGGIME
+730 GIGYLGGGIME

-791 KFASFSPNSFSKV
+791 KFASFSPNGFSKI

>member
-7 NTILNGIDGIPSL
+7 NTILNGVDGIPSL

-46 IVYIG
+46 IVYLG

-70 TSIIVIIA
+70 TSIFVIMA
-78 LLSMKSPYKNS
+78 LLSMKTPYKNS

-98 NSYVIVEMIN
+98 NSYVVVEMIN
-108 TFLNFGSFFGDALTH
+108 TFLNFGGFFGDALTH
-123 KILYGNLDVSE
+123 KVLYGTLDVSE
-134 NKNSEFNG
+134 SKNSEFNG
-142 YFPNFLQVL
+142 YFPNFLQSL
-151 IDENVKKNEV
+151 IDQNVKKNEV

-192 MISLKKDKIIENP
+192 MINLKKDKIIENP

-213 INSFFKFDVENEKL
+213 VNSFFKFDVENEKIL
-227 IFGSGENVKEYDYLK
+227 FGSGENLKEYTYEK
-242 IGNFESDPILFED
+242 VGNFESDPVLFLE
-255 KIEKEEKYI
+255 KIEKEDKYI
-264 RSDLNYELDFFYI
+264 SPNLNYELDFFYVV
-277 IRNFVN
+277 RNFVN

-290 LYNDYIKNYEE
+290 LYLDYIKNYEE

-307 REQSSNFLI
+307 REQSSTFLT

-350 SREFEFGLNNEV
+350 NREFEFSLNSEV
-362 DTIFNTSNF
+362 DTIFQTNSF

-403 YSLYLN
+403 YSLYFQ
-409 NEIGYHDA
+409 ESGYYDA
-417 LVAIFQQSFLEKSY
+417 LVAIFQQSFLEKSF

-494 GEVSVAKV
+494 GEVSVQKV
-502 LNEEILKQNKDIDKK
+502 LKEEILKQNKDIDKK

-537 ILTSSLAFQDLQ
+537 ILTSSLAFQDLE
-549 NVKNERN
+549 NIKNERN
-556 EELIKFMEEQEPLE
+556 EELIKFMKEQEPLE
-570 KNNRLINA
+570 KNNRLLNA

-583 SVQVVK
+583 GVQMVK
-589 NVVAQKFMLQ
+589 NVVAQKFLLQ
-599 TPKETIGGVWD
+599 TPKESVTGIWD
-610 SIKTIAGIPLILFF
+610 SLKTMVGIPMVLFF

-669 NYVNMLLGFILLPI
+669 NYINMLLGFILLPI

-715 FSNAFVSGNDGLLNK
+715 FTNAFVSGNDGILNK
-730 GLAFAGGGIME
+730 GIATIGGGIME
-741 MIGTT
+741 AIGTT

>member
-7 NTILNGIDGIPSL
+7 NSILSGIDGIPSL

-59 KQTLQTIAPQV
+59 KQTLQTIAPQI
-70 TSIIVIIA
+70 TSIFVIMV
-78 LLSMKSPYKNS
+78 LLSMKTPYKNS

-108 TFLNFGSFFGDALTH
+108 TFLNFGGFFGDALTH
-123 KILYGNLDVSE
+123 KILYGTLDVSE

-142 YFPNFLQVL
+142 YFPNFLQSL
-151 IDENVKKNEV
+151 IDQNVKKNEV

-166 KNDQIVEIENKISSI
+166 KNDQIVEIENKISSL
-181 ELFVYSSLKKL
+181 ELFVYSYLKKL
-192 MISLKKDKIIENP
+192 TINLKKDKIIENP

-213 INSFFKFDVENEKL
+213 INSFFKFDVENEKIL
-227 IFGSGENVKEYDYLK
+227 FGSGENLKEYSYEK
-242 IGNFESDPILFED
+242 VGNFESDPILFED

-264 RSDLNYELDFFYI
+264 RSDLNYELDFFYVV
-277 IRNFVN
+277 RNFVN

-290 LYNDYIKNYEE
+290 LYQDYIKNYEE

-316 SKINEFKQKNEIVK
+316 SKINEFKQKNEVVK

-350 SREFEFGLNNEV
+350 NREFEFGLNNEV
-362 DTIFNTSNF
+362 DTIFQTNNF

-380 ISEKIENEIKLKL
+380 INEKIENEIKLKL

-403 YSLYLN
+403 YSIYRS
-409 NEIGYHDA
+409 EVGYHDA
-417 LVAIFQQSFLEKSY
+417 LVANFNQSFLDKSF

-445 GESIDRMGIMSN
+445 GESIDRIGIMSN
-457 SRSIFN
+457 SRSIFS

-475 DEKDKKMLEISKKY
+475 DEKDKKMVEISKKY

-494 GEVSVAKV
+494 GEVSVQKV
-502 LNEEILKQNKDIDKK
+502 LNEELQKQNKDIDKK

-528 STFKNSFSP
+528 ATFKNVFSP
-537 ILTSSLAFQDLQ
+537 ILTSSIAFQDLQ

-556 EELIKFMEEQEPLE
+556 EELIKFMQEQEPLE

-578 GIAYG
+578 GIVYG
-583 SVQVVK
+583 GVQMAK

-599 TPKETIGGVWD
+599 TPKESVSGIWD
-610 SIKTIAGIPLILFF
+610 SIKTMGIIPMILFF

-635 FVIISY
+635 FVIITYY
-641 FLEMSIYVAIVPIAF
+641 FEMSFYLCVVPIVF
-656 IFMVFQSYRQGLM
+656 VFMVFQSYRQGLIQ
-669 NYVNMLLGFILLPI
+669 YVNMLLGFILIPI
-683 ILVVMYFVVLYI
+683 ILVTMYFVVLYI

-701 FMHELMPFFGSFDQ
+701 FMHELMPFFGNFDQ
-715 FSNAFVSGNDGLLNK
+715 FTNAFLSGNDGLLNK
-730 GLAFAGGGIME
+730 GIAYLGGGIME
-741 MIGTT
+741 IIGTT

>member
-1 MSNTTI
+1 M
-7 NTILNGIDGIPSL
+7 
-20 PLFIGNYLL
+20 
-29 DLVSEFFPI
+29 
-38 FILLSSFV
+38 
-46 IVYIG
+46 
-51 FTRGSGDW
+51 
-59 KQTLQTIAPQV
+59 
-70 TSIIVIIA
+70 
-78 LLSMKSPYKNS
+78 
-89 SGNGYFENT
+89 
-98 NSYVIVEMIN
+98 
-108 TFLNFGSFFGDALTH
+108 
-123 KILYGNLDVSE
+123 
-134 NKNSEFNG
+134 
-142 YFPNFLQVL
+142 
-151 IDENVKKNEV
+151 
-161 QKDLI
+161 
-166 KNDQIVEIENKISSI
+166 
-181 ELFVYSSLKKL
+181 
-192 MISLKKDKIIENP
+192 
-205 HDIISKNE
+205 
-213 INSFFKFDVENEKL
+213 
-227 IFGSGENVKEYDYLK
+227 
-242 IGNFESDPILFED
+242 
-255 KIEKEEKYI
+255 
-264 RSDLNYELDFFYI
+264 NYELDFFYVV
-277 IRNFVN
+277 RNFVN

-290 LYNDYIKNYEE
+290 LYKNYIENYEE
-301 KLKTLT
+301 KLKTLN
-307 REQSSNFLI
+307 REQSSNFLT
-316 SKINEFKQKNEIVK
+316 SKINEFKQKNEVVK

-350 SREFEFGLNNEV
+350 DREFEFSLNNEV
-362 DTIFNTSNF
+362 DTIFQTNDF

-380 ISEKIENEIKLKL
+380 INEKIENEIKLKL

-403 YSLYLN
+403 YSLYFQ
-409 NEIGYHDA
+409 EGGYHDA
-417 LVAIFQQSFLEKSY
+417 LVANFNQSFLDKSF

-494 GEVSVAKV
+494 GEVNVAKT
-502 LNEEILKQNKDIDKK
+502 LNEEIQKQNKDIDKK

-537 ILTSSLAFQDLQ
+537 ILTSSLAFQDLE

-556 EELIKFMEEQEPLE
+556 EELLKFMQEQEPLE

-578 GIAYG
+578 GIVYG
-583 SVQVVK
+583 GVQMAK
-589 NVVAQKFMLQ
+589 NVVAQKFLLQ

-610 SIKTIAGIPLILFF
+610 SIKTMVGIPLILFF

-641 FLEMSIYVAIVPIAF
+641 YLEMSVYIAIVPIAF
-656 IFMVFQSYRQGLM
+656 VFMVFQSYRQGLM
-669 NYVNMLLGFILLPI
+669 NYINMLLGFILLPI

-701 FMHELMPFFGSFDQ
+701 FMHELMPYFGNFDQ
-715 FSNAFVSGNDGLLNK
+715 FSNAFLSGNDGILNK
-730 GLAFAGGGIME
+730 GLAYLGGGIME
-741 MIGTT
+741 ILGTT

-772 VLSVSTIGMDTFQ
+772 VLSVSVIGMDTFQ

>member
-51 FTRGSGDW
+51 FTRGTGDW
-59 KQTLQTIAPQV
+59 KQTLQSIAPQI
-70 TSIIVIIA
+70 TSIIVIMA

-98 NSYVIVEMIN
+98 NNYVVVEMIN

-134 NKNSEFNG
+134 SKNSEFNG
-142 YFPNFLQVL
+142 YFPNFLQSL
-151 IDENVKKNEV
+151 IDQNVKKNEV

-166 KNDQIVEIENKISSI
+166 KNDNIIEIENKISSL
-181 ELFVYSSLKKL
+181 ELFVYSYLKKI
-192 MISLKKDKIIENP
+192 MINLKKDKIIENP
-205 HDIISKNE
+205 HDIIAKNE
-213 INSFFKFDVENEKL
+213 INSFFKFDIENEKIL
-227 IFGSGENVKEYDYLK
+227 FGSGENLKEYSYEK
-242 IGNFESDPILFED
+242 VGNFESDPVLFED

-264 RSDLNYELDFFYI
+264 RSDLNYELDFFYV

-307 REQSSNFLI
+307 REQSSNFLV

-350 SREFEFGLNNEV
+350 NREFEFGLNNEV

-403 YSLYLN
+403 YSLYFQ
-409 NEIGYHDA
+409 EGGYYDA
-417 LVAIFQQSFLEKSY
+417 LVANFNQSFLEKSF
-431 IIHEFYYPLYNLLK
+431 IVHEFYYPLYNLLK

-494 GEVSVAKV
+494 GEVSVAKT

-517 IISWT
+517 IITWV

-549 NVKNERN
+549 NVRNERN
-556 EELIKFMEEQEPLE
+556 QDLIKFMEEQEPLE
-570 KNNRLINA
+570 KNNRLLNA

-583 SVQVVK
+583 GVQMVK
-589 NVVAQKFMLQ
+589 NVVAQKFLLQ
-599 TPKETIGGVWD
+599 TPKETAGGIWD
-610 SIKTIAGIPLILFF
+610 SIKTMVGIPLILFF

-635 FVIISY
+635 FVIITYY
-641 FLEMSIYVAIVPIAF
+641 FEMSFYIAIVPIAF
-656 IFMVFQSYRQGLM
+656 VFMVFQSYRQGLM
-669 NYVNMLLGFILLPI
+669 NYINMLLGFIMLPI
-683 ILVVMYFVVLYI
+683 ILVTMYFVVLYI

-701 FMHELMPFFGSFDQ
+701 FMHELMPYFGNFDQ
-715 FSNAFVSGNDGLLNK
+715 FSNAFLSGNDGLLNK
-730 GLAFAGGGIME
+730 GIGYLGGGIME

-772 VLSVSTIGMDTFQ
+772 ILSVSSIGMDTFQ

-791 KFASFSPNSFSKV
+791 KFASFSPNGFSKI

>member
-7 NTILNGIDGIPSL
+7 NSILSGIDGIPSL

-59 KQTLQTIAPQV
+59 KQTFQSIAPQI
-70 TSIIVIIA
+70 TSIIVIMA

-98 NSYVIVEMIN
+98 NSYVVVEMIN

-123 KILYGNLDVSE
+123 KILYGTLDVSE

-142 YFPNFLQVL
+142 YFPNFLQSL
-151 IDENVKKNEV
+151 IDQNVKKNEV

-166 KNDQIVEIENKISSI
+166 KNDQIVEIENKISSL
-181 ELFVYSSLKKL
+181 ELFVYSYLKKL
-192 MISLKKDKIIENP
+192 MINLKKDKIIENP

-213 INSFFKFDVENEKL
+213 INSFFKFDIENEKIL
-227 IFGSGENVKEYDYLK
+227 FGNGENIKEYDYLK
-242 IGNFESDPILFED
+242 VGNFESDPILFLD

-290 LYNDYIKNYEE
+290 LYNDYIKNYEK

-307 REQSSNFLI
+307 REQSSNFLT

-350 SREFEFGLNNEV
+350 NREFEFSLNNEV
-362 DTIFNTSNF
+362 DTIFNTNDF

-380 ISEKIENEIKLKL
+380 INEKIENEIKLKL

-403 YSLYLN
+403 YLLYN
-409 NEIGYHDA
+409 NESSYHNA
-417 LVAIFQQSFLEKSY
+417 LINNFHQSYLDKSF

-489 LDKIS
+489 LDKVT
-494 GEVSVAKV
+494 GEVSVQKV
-502 LNEEILKQNKDIDKK
+502 LKEEILKQNKDIDKK

-528 STFKNSFSP
+528 SAFKNSFSP

-556 EELIKFMEEQEPLE
+556 EELLKFMQEQEPLE

-578 GIAYG
+578 GIIYG
-583 SVQVVK
+583 SSQIVK
-589 NVVAQKFMLQ
+589 NVVAQKFLLQ
-599 TPKETIGGVWD
+599 TPKETIGGIWD
-610 SIKTIAGIPLILFF
+610 SIKTMVGIPLILFF

-641 FLEMSIYVAIVPIAF
+641 YLEMSIYIAIVPISF

-701 FMHELMPFFGSFDQ
+701 FMYELMPFFGNFDQ
-715 FSNAFVSGNDGLLNK
+715 FSNAFMGGNDGILNK
-730 GLAFAGGGIME
+730 GIGYLGGGIME
-741 MIGTT
+741 IIGTT

-772 VLSVSTIGMDTFQ
+772 ILSVSSIGMDTFQ

>member
-7 NTILNGIDGIPSL
+7 NSILNGIDGIPSL

-59 KQTLQTIAPQV
+59 KQTLQTIAPQI
-70 TSIIVIIA
+70 TSIFVIMA
-78 LLSMKSPYKNS
+78 LLSMKTPYKNS

-108 TFLNFGSFFGDALTH
+108 TFLNFGGFFGDALTH
-123 KILYGNLDVSE
+123 KILYGTLDVSE

-142 YFPNFLQVL
+142 YFPNFLQSL
-151 IDENVKKNEV
+151 IDQNVKKNEV

-166 KNDQIVEIENKISSI
+166 KNDQIVEIENKISSL

-192 MISLKKDKIIENP
+192 MINLKKDKIIENP

-213 INSFFKFDVENEKL
+213 VNSFFKFDVENEKIL
-227 IFGSGENVKEYDYLK
+227 FGSGENVKEYSYEKL
-242 IGNFESDPILFED
+242 GNFESDPILFED

-264 RSDLNYELDFFYI
+264 RSDLNYELDFFYVV
-277 IRNFVN
+277 RNFVN

-290 LYNDYIKNYEE
+290 LYKNYIENYEE

-307 REQSSNFLI
+307 REQSSNFLV

-350 SREFEFGLNNEV
+350 NREFEFSLSNEV
-362 DTIFNTSNF
+362 DTIFNTNDF

-403 YSLYLN
+403 YSLYFQESEYYDSLIN
-409 NEIGYHDA
+409 
-417 LVAIFQQSFLEKSY
+417 IFHQSFLDKSF

-489 LDKIS
+489 LDKVT
-494 GEVSVAKV
+494 GEVSVQKV

-528 STFKNSFSP
+528 ATFKNSFSP
-537 ILTSSLAFQDLQ
+537 ILTSSIAFQDLQ
-549 NVKNERN
+549 NLKNERN
-556 EELIKFMEEQEPLE
+556 EDLIKFMQEQEPLE

-589 NVVAQKFMLQ
+589 NVVAQKFMIQ
-599 TPKETIGGVWD
+599 TPKETINGVWD

-624 VNVLLPSFIWL
+624 VNVLLPAFIWL

-701 FMHELMPFFGSFDQ
+701 FMHELMPFFGNFDQ
-715 FSNAFVSGNDGLLNK
+715 FSNAFMGGNDGILNK
-730 GLAFAGGGIME
+730 GLAYLGGGIME

>member
-7 NTILNGIDGIPSL
+7 NSILNGIDGIPSL

-59 KQTLQTIAPQV
+59 KQTLQTIAPQI
-70 TSIIVIIA
+70 TSIIVIMA

-123 KILYGNLDVSE
+123 KVLYGTLDVSE
-134 NKNSEFNG
+134 NKNSEFDG
-142 YFPNFLQVL
+142 YFPNFLQSL
-151 IDENVKKNEV
+151 IDQNVKKNEV
-161 QKDLI
+161 QNDLI
-166 KNDQIVEIENKISSI
+166 KNDNIIEIENKISSI

-192 MISLKKDKIIENP
+192 MINLKKDKIIENS

-213 INSFFKFDVENEKL
+213 VNSFFRFDVENEKIL
-227 IFGSGENVKEYDYLK
+227 FGSGENLKEYDYLK
-242 IGNFESDPILFED
+242 IGNFESDPILFLE
-255 KIEKEEKYI
+255 KIEKEDKYI
-264 RSDLNYELDFFYI
+264 SPNLNYELDFFYVV
-277 IRNFVN
+277 RNFVN

-307 REQSSNFLI
+307 REQSSNFLT

-350 SREFEFGLNNEV
+350 NREFEFSLNNEV
-362 DTIFNTSNF
+362 DTIFNTNNF

-380 ISEKIENEIKLKL
+380 INEKIENEIKLKL

-403 YSLYLN
+403 YSLYFQ
-409 NEIGYHDA
+409 EGGYYDA
-417 LVAIFQQSFLEKSY
+417 LVAIFNQSYLEKSF

-475 DEKDKKMLEISKKY
+475 DEKDKKMVEISKKY
-489 LDKIS
+489 LDKVT
-494 GEVSVAKV
+494 GEVSVQKV

-517 IISWT
+517 IITWV

-528 STFKNSFSP
+528 ATFKNSFSP
-537 ILTSSLAFQDLQ
+537 ILTSSLAFQDLE

-556 EELIKFMEEQEPLE
+556 QELIKFMQEQEPLE
-570 KNNRLINA
+570 KNNRLLNA
-578 GIAYG
+578 GIAYSG
-583 SVQVVK
+583 VQVVK

-599 TPKETIGGVWD
+599 TPKETIGGIWD
-610 SIKTIAGIPLILFF
+610 SIKTLAGIPLILFF

-641 FLEMSIYVAIVPIAF
+641 YLEMSVYIAIVPISF

-669 NYVNMLLGFILLPI
+669 NYINMLLGFIMLPI
-683 ILVVMYFVVLYI
+683 ILVTMYFVVLYI

-715 FSNAFVSGNDGLLNK
+715 FSNAFMSGNDGIVNK
-730 GLAFAGGGIME
+730 GIATIGGGIME
-741 MIGTT
+741 VIGTT

-772 VLSVSTIGMDTFQ
+772 ILSVSSIGMDTFQ

>member
-7 NTILNGIDGIPSL
+7 NSILNGIDGIPSL

-59 KQTLQTIAPQV
+59 KQTLQSIAPQI
-70 TSIIVIIA
+70 TSIIVIMA

-123 KILYGNLDVSE
+123 KIIYGNLDVSE
-134 NKNSEFNG
+134 NKNSQFNG
-142 YFPNFLQVL
+142 YFPNFLQSL
-151 IDENVKKNEV
+151 IDQNVKKNEV

-166 KNDQIVEIENKISSI
+166 KNDQIVEIENKISSL

-192 MISLKKDKIIENP
+192 MINLKKDKIIENP

-213 INSFFKFDVENEKL
+213 INSFFKFDVENEKIL
-227 IFGSGENVKEYDYLK
+227 FGSGENLKEYDYEK
-242 IGNFESDPILFED
+242 IGNFESDPVLFED

-307 REQSSNFLI
+307 REQSSNFLTQ
-316 SKINEFKQKNEIVK
+316 KINEFKQKNEVVK

-350 SREFEFGLNNEV
+350 NREFEFGLNNEV

-403 YSLYLN
+403 YSLYN
-409 NEIGYHDA
+409 NESEYHNS
-417 LVAIFQQSFLEKSY
+417 LISIFNQSFLEKSF

-537 ILTSSLAFQDLQ
+537 ILTGSIVFQDLQ

-556 EELIKFMEEQEPLE
+556 EELIKFMQEQEPLE

-578 GIAYG
+578 GIIYG
-583 SVQVVK
+583 SGQIVK
-589 NVVAQKFMLQ
+589 NVVAQKFMIQ
-599 TPKETIGGVWD
+599 TPKETINGIWD
-610 SIKTIAGIPLILFF
+610 SIKTLVGIPLILFF
-624 VNVLLPSFIWL
+624 VNVLLPAFIWL
-635 FVIISY
+635 FVIITY
-641 FLEMSIYVAIVPIAF
+641 FLEMSIYVAIVPISF

-669 NYVNMLLGFILLPI
+669 NYINMLLGFILLPI
-683 ILVVMYFVVLYI
+683 ILVTMYFVVLYI

-701 FMHELMPFFGSFDQ
+701 FMHELMPYFGSFDQ
-715 FSNAFVSGNDGLLNK
+715 FTNAFLSGNDGILNK
-730 GLAFAGGGIME
+730 GIGIVGGGIME
-741 MIGTT
+741 ILGTT

-761 TFFRANEYLSK
+761 TFFRTNEYLSK

>member
-7 NTILNGIDGIPSL
+7 NSILNGIDGIPSL

-51 FTRGSGDW
+51 FTRGTGDW
-59 KQTLQTIAPQV
+59 KQTLQSIAPQV
-70 TSIIVIIA
+70 TSIFVIMA

-98 NSYVIVEMIN
+98 NSYVVVEMIN

-123 KILYGNLDVSE
+123 KILYGTLDVSE
-134 NKNSEFNG
+134 NKSSEFNG
-142 YFPNFLQVL
+142 YFPNFLQSL
-151 IDENVKKNEV
+151 IDQNVKKNEV

-166 KNDQIVEIENKISSI
+166 KNDEIVEIENKISSL
-181 ELFVYSSLKKL
+181 ELFVYSYLKKL
-192 MISLKKDKIIENP
+192 MINLKKDKIIENP

-213 INSFFKFDVENEKL
+213 INSFFRFDVENEK
-227 IFGSGENVKEYDYLK
+227 IVFGSGENLKEYDYFK

-255 KIEKEEKYI
+255 KIGKEEKYI
-264 RSDLNYELDFFYI
+264 RSNLNYELDFFYVV
-277 IRNFVN
+277 RNFVN

-307 REQSSNFLI
+307 REQSSNFLA
-316 SKINEFKQKNEIVK
+316 SKINEFKQKKEVVK

-350 SREFEFGLNNEV
+350 NREFEFSLNNEV
-362 DTIFNTSNF
+362 DTIFNTSDF

-403 YSLYLN
+403 YSIYRS
-409 NEIGYHDA
+409 EVGYHDA
-417 LVAIFQQSFLEKSY
+417 LVANFNQSFLEKSY
-431 IIHEFYYPLYNLLK
+431 VIHEFYYPLYNLLK
-445 GESIDRMGIMSN
+445 GESIDRLGIMSN

-489 LDKIS
+489 LDKVT
-494 GEVSVAKV
+494 GVVSVAKT

-517 IISWT
+517 IITWT

-556 EELIKFMEEQEPLE
+556 EELLKFMQEQEPLE

-589 NVVAQKFMLQ
+589 NVVAQKFVLQ
-599 TPKETIGGVWD
+599 TPKESVSGIWD
-610 SIKTIAGIPLILFF
+610 SIKTIVGIPLILFF

-635 FVIISY
+635 FIIISY
-641 FLEMSIYVAIVPIAF
+641 HLEMSVYMAIVPIGF

-701 FMHELMPFFGSFDQ
+701 FMRELMPFFGNFDQ
-715 FSNAFVSGNDGLLNK
+715 FTNAFVSGNDGLLNK
-730 GLAFAGGGIME
+730 GIATIGGGIME
-741 MIGTT
+741 VIGTT

-791 KFASFSPNSFSKV
+791 KFASFSPNGFSKI

>member
-59 KQTLQTIAPQV
+59 KQTLQTITPQI
-70 TSIIVIIA
+70 TSIFVIVA
-78 LLSMKSPYKNS
+78 LLSMKSPYQNV
-89 SGNGYFENT
+89 SGNKFFENT
-98 NSYVIVEMIN
+98 NNYVIVEMIN

-123 KILYGNLDVSE
+123 KILYGSLDVSE

-142 YFPNFLQVL
+142 YFPNFLQSL
-151 IDENVKKNEV
+151 IDQNVKKNEV
-161 QKDLI
+161 QNDLI
-166 KNDQIVEIENKISSI
+166 KNDNIIEIENKISSL

-192 MISLKKDKIIENP
+192 MIGLKKDKIIENP

-213 INSFFKFDVENEKL
+213 VNSFFKFDVENEKL
-227 IFGSGENVKEYDYLK
+227 IFGSGENAKEYSYEK
-242 IGNFESDPILFED
+242 IGNFESDPVLFED

-283 LKITQYN
+283 LKIVQYN

-301 KLKTLT
+301 KLKTLN
-307 REQSSNFLI
+307 REQSSNFLT
-316 SKINEFKQKNEIVK
+316 SKINEFKQKNEVVK

-350 SREFEFGLNNEV
+350 NREFEFSLNNEV
-362 DTIFNTSNF
+362 DTIFQTNDF
-371 YKNLKENTI
+371 YKNLKENTMI
-380 ISEKIENEIKLKL
+380 NEKVEGEIKLRL
-393 ENMKKRQVPI
+393 ENMKKRPI
-403 YSLYLN
+403 PIHSFYFQESAYYN
-409 NEIGYHDA
+409 A
-417 LVAIFQQSFLEKSY
+417 LFGVFHQSFLDKSF

-457 SRSIFN
+457 SRSIFS

-475 DEKDKKMLEISKKY
+475 DEKDKKMVEISKKY

-494 GEVSVAKV
+494 GEVNVQKV

-517 IISWT
+517 IITWT

-528 STFKNSFSP
+528 ATFKNSFSP

-570 KNNRLINA
+570 KNNRLLNA
-578 GIAYG
+578 GIVYG
-583 SVQVVK
+583 GVQMAK
-589 NVVAQKFMLQ
+589 NVVSQKFLLQ
-599 TPKETIGGVWD
+599 TPKETIGGFWD
-610 SIKTIAGIPLILFF
+610 SIKTMVGIPLILFF

-641 FLEMSIYVAIVPIAF
+641 YLEMSIYIAIVPIGF
-656 IFMVFQSYRQGLM
+656 IFMVFQSYRTGIM
-669 NYVNMLLGFILLPI
+669 NYINMLLGFILLPI
-683 ILVVMYFVVLYI
+683 ILVTMYFVILYI

-701 FMHELMPFFGSFDQ
+701 FMHELMPFFGNFDE
-715 FSNAFVSGNDGLLNK
+715 FTNAFLSGNDGLLNK

-741 MIGTT
+741 ILGTT

-772 VLSVSTIGMDTFQ
+772 ILSVSSIGMDTFQ

-791 KFASFSPNSFSKV
+791 KFASFSPNGFSKI